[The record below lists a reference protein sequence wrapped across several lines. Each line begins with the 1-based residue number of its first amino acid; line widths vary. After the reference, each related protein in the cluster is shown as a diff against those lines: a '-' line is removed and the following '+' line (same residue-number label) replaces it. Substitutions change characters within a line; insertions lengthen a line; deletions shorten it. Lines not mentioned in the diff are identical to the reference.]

1 MKNKRYVL
9 TYFEKILINMLPEN
23 WKYIARDRNGKLYL
37 YSEEPKKSEDGYWC
51 VANNNQQKVS
61 LSVGFEIL
69 NFINFEDTKP
79 IVINDLKK

>member
-1 MKNKRYVL
+1 
-9 TYFEKILINMLPEN
+9 MLPEN

-51 VANNNQQKVS
+51 AANNNQQKVS
-61 LSVGFEIL
+61 LSVGFDIL

>member
-9 TYFEKILINMLPEN
+9 TYFEKILINVLPEN

-37 YSEEPKKSEDGYWC
+37 YSEEPKKSEDGYWR

-61 LSVGFEIL
+61 LSVGFDIL